1 MKLEREASDRE
12 VAWKAELLALDL
24 KLKADVVEAT
34 RLQSVESAR
43 LAAEASQKAAGKAAA
58 GKVDKAKAASA

>member
-43 LAAEASQKAAGKAAA
+43 LALEASQKAAGKAAA
-58 GKVDKAKAASA
+58 GKADIAKAASA